1 MYGVLNVDK
10 LKNTHQCHY
19 KKINIKYHL
28 AMYQLQIYILLIKTK
43 ANNNQSKQ
51 NENKNN
57 YLHNYI
63 IKAQQ
68 IKLLL

>member
-1 MYGVLNVDK
+1 
-10 LKNTHQCHY
+10 
-19 KKINIKYHL
+19 
-28 AMYQLQIYILLIKTK
+28 MYQLQIYIINKTK

-57 YLHNYI
+57 YMHNI

-68 IKLLL
+68 IKLLLQVDHI

>member
-1 MYGVLNVDK
+1 MPS
-10 LKNTHQCHY
+10 Y
-19 KKINIKYHL
+19 K
-28 AMYQLQIYILLIKTK
+28 YILLIKTK

-51 NENKNN
+51 NENKN
-57 YLHNYI
+57 LHNI